1 MIRLVSCGIERA
13 RDKEPILCAH
23 QDAERI
29 YNSFQDH
36 FPDFDNSH
44 SVTLYDV
51 VAESFRRAIRNAANG
66 LGETDILVIYFSGH
80 ADSTAG
86 GIKLLFHG
94 GAEDTVS
101 PGLLQN
107 ETDELRCSKLLI
119 LDCCYAGE
127 VVSLANYDNS
137 GGKKFFVLTSV
148 GSNSM
153 AEHGESVSPFTQVLI
168 DCLDKLDSTDRAITL
183 TSIQQALEKS
193 GYRKSKLGISVG
205 ETDLTLKAAVST
217 AGSDEFSRAFW
228 RKLPT
233 LPSSMRAIM
242 WYELDSSSLS
252 FDTKIRTVEEL
263 WKSKPRFYEGSWI
276 VRRAIG
282 HLLGELPQYDPR
294 VEGLEAEL
302 LSSQS
307 WLDVCIGLVATR
319 NQNTSNMQKR
329 RREICKNSE
338 FPMDVIWLANLYY
351 SDHFSARRDGDDGD
365 EIFFPQ
371 QLCETVWGVE
381 DLFAR
386 YKRHEDVL
394 KQLEGA
400 VSPCLQETLQAQ
412 KRTMDLEGFSTSNTL
427 LTIYLKCPKRGRNT
441 ASYHDKWL
449 RTVLFGR
456 WRDHP
461 LADDQLSVYFAGN
474 KLEKCRRDL
483 EGLSSA
489 TVDIKLGILSYVA
502 SLPPDKKKM
511 KYREALNWALEDPHP
526 WVRRDAFALFQDEPE
541 RIKTTVFSKKV
552 DRRQYP
558 GILDMIIEAST
569 ISKQPEWNTFLLE
582 YLEEKDFNED
592 EISAIESY
600 LK

>member
-23 QDAERI
+23 RDAEQI
-29 YNSFQDH
+29 YHSFQDH
-36 FPDFDNSH
+36 FLDFDNAH
-44 SVTLYDV
+44 SVTLRD
-51 VAESFRRAIRNAANG
+51 ATAKSFQSAIQNAANS
-66 LGETDILVIYFSGH
+66 LKETDILVIYFSGH
-80 ADSTAG
+80 ADSTAA
-86 GIKLLFHG
+86 GIKLLFYG
-94 GAEDTVS
+94 GTKDTIL
-101 PGLLQN
+101 PGSLQN
-107 ETDELRCSKLLI
+107 ETCESPCSKLLI

-127 VVSLANYDNS
+127 AVSLANYDNS
-137 GGKKFFVLTSV
+137 EEKQFFVLSSV

-153 AEHGESVSPFTQVLI
+153 AEHSESVSPFTQALI
-168 DCLDKLDSTDRAITL
+168 DCLDKLDDTDQAITL
-183 TSIQQALEKS
+183 TSIQRALKKS

-217 AGSDEFSRAFW
+217 AGSDEFSWAFW

-242 WYELDSSSLS
+242 WYALDSSSLS

-263 WKSKPRFYEGSWI
+263 WKSNHHFYEGSWI

-282 HLLGELPQYDPR
+282 HLLGELPQYAPR
-294 VEGLEAEL
+294 VERFEAKL
-302 LSSQS
+302 LGSQS

-319 NQNTSNMQKR
+319 NQNTSKMQKK
-329 RREICKNSE
+329 RREICESPE

-351 SDHFSARRDGDDGD
+351 ADHFSVRRDGEDGD

-394 KQLEGA
+394 EQLEKT
-400 VSPCLQETLQAQ
+400 VNTCFRETIQTQ
-412 KRTMDLEGFSTSNTL
+412 IKMMDPENFQTENSLLST
-427 LTIYLKCPKRGRNT
+427 YLKCPRRGRNT

-449 RTVLFGR
+449 RTVLFGQ

-461 LADDQLSVYFAGN
+461 MADDQLSGYFDGN
-474 KLEKCRRDL
+474 KLEKCWRDL
-483 EGLSSA
+483 EGLNSA

-502 SLPPDKKKM
+502 SMPPKKKM
-511 KYREALNWALEDPHP
+511 KYREALSWALEDPHP
-526 WVRRDAFALFQDEPE
+526 WVCRDAYALFQDEPE
-541 RIKTTVFSKKV
+541 RIKTTVFSKNI

-558 GILDMIIEAST
+558 GVLDMIIEAST
-569 ISKQPEWNTFLLE
+569 ISRQHEWNTFLLE
-582 YLEEKDFNED
+582 YLEEKDFNGD
-592 EISAIESY
+592 EINAIESY